1 MFTTMP
7 SVHHVSTIGITV
19 SEEWGHFNVLCL
31 LLFLIWAR
39 LPETL
44 WVVVLLGFFLVCVRL
59 SMYWG
64 GGSEHASLMGSQDRN
79 HSSGHVFRVQ
89 VLLPKSHHPVEAS

>member
-7 SVHHVSTIGITV
+7 SVHHVSTIDITV

-31 LLFLIWAR
+31 LLFLTWAR

-79 HSSGHVFRVQ
+79 HSSARVQ
-89 VLLPKSHHPVEAS
+89 GAGALAQEPSP

>member
-7 SVHHVSTIGITV
+7 SVHHVSTIDITV

-31 LLFLIWAR
+31 LLFLTWAR

-44 WVVVLLGFFLVCVRL
+44 WVMVLLGFFLVCVRASACIGEGGQNMHL
-59 SMYWG
+59 SWVPRI
-64 GGSEHASLMGSQDRN
+64 ETIPPL
-79 HSSGHVFRVQ
+79 VFRVQ
-89 VLLPKSHHPVEAS
+89 VLLPKSHHPEEAS